1 MGRKELAEHWETLN
15 HMLKKSNSVLERMY
29 SGKNWTG
36 RDFCSIFQ
44 SQATAYLN
52 EDWPHEGL
60 TLGTWVKVWQNNS
73 QAKTFLEVF
82 TTFQTCEVGLKLWPL
97 RKPWLQ
103 SKQVKHLTANRKV
116 MEGLELRG
124 ALWPLVH
131 HSQSGLW
138 HHSISNPTIY
148 LQINFT
154 VFCHKYLM
162 QGLAV
167 LKPSIVAWNHT
178 NSMREIMKFIP
189 QHPKRKEPA
198 WTFSCYQEK
207 KNEHWHWH
215 LLTGRADDSRCS
227 DKTRCTLTSVSASE
241 PEPRRLT
248 HNNMLPV
255 KKKEK
260 KKKSKQKQQASEA
273 SQKWFKVSANIA
285 ANI

>member
-1 MGRKELAEHWETLN
+1 MCSSDQMLRPAKMWQKPRALLHVQCYLCWFGVHTLENKVPNIMGRKELAEHWETLN

-124 ALWPLVH
+124 ALWPFAK
-131 HSQSGLW
+131 W
-138 HHSISNPTIY
+138 
-148 LQINFT
+148 
-154 VFCHKYLM
+154 
-162 QGLAV
+162 
-167 LKPSIVAWNHT
+167 
-178 NSMREIMKFIP
+178 SM
-189 QHPKRKEPA
+189 
-198 WTFSCYQEK
+198 
-207 KNEHWHWH
+207 
-215 LLTGRADDSRCS
+215 
-227 DKTRCTLTSVSASE
+227 
-241 PEPRRLT
+241 
-248 HNNMLPV
+248 
-255 KKKEK
+255 
-260 KKKSKQKQQASEA
+260 A
-273 SQKWFKVSANIA
+273 SQHFKSYHIFAD
-285 ANI
+285 